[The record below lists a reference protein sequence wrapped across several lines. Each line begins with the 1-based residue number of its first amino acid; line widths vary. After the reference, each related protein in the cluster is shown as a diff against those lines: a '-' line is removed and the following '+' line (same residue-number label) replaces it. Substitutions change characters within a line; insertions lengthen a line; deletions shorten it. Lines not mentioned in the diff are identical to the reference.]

1 MAKGQLV
8 HYGNILK
15 LNMEEKGI
23 SKQFV
28 MKVLNIKHNT
38 TLDERIKDARFS
50 YDQLRIL
57 REKDLI

>member
-28 MKVLNIKHNT
+28 MKVLKIDHYT
-38 TLDERIKDARFS
+38 TLAKRLEDARFS

>member
-8 HYGNILK
+8 HYGEL
-15 LNMEEKGI
+15 LRLTMEEKGI

-28 MKVLNIKHNT
+28 MEVLGMKHYT
-38 TLDERIKDARFS
+38 TLDQRIADAKFS
-50 YDQLRIL
+50 YDDLRKL